1 MQISKLSFALIFTV
15 ITSFSSYAVG
25 IKNDDS
31 YSQIQDVN
39 VVSDDF
45 AKIPCPNYFTVE
57 INSAVDNS
65 LTYTHESN
73 LISINVSY
81 IPEYISKNANAE
93 SFSRVSAELLKCEL
107 PIKSDLIK
115 GAWSFKCDE
124 DVEAIVYGDTGDLVL
139 LSISGRNSSTEEY
152 LENFIRFLSYH
163 SKS

>member
-1 MQISKLSFALIFTV
+1 MQISKLSFALLFSLFA
-15 ITSFSSYAVG
+15 SFSSHALDVKGDARY
-25 IKNDDS
+25 N
-31 YSQIQDVN
+31 QIQDAN
-39 VVSDDF
+39 TTSDDLS
-45 AKIPCPNYFTVE
+45 KIPCPNYFTVE
-57 INSAVDNS
+57 INSAADNS
-65 LTYTHESN
+65 LTYTHESK

-107 PIKSDLIK
+107 PVKSDLIK

-139 LSISGRNSSTEEY
+139 LSISGRNASTEEY

-163 SKS
+163 SKL